1 MNMRKTTILLF
12 LALGALL
19 VQSCKKTDYE
29 KIEQDTIREFLK
41 QNDIT
46 AEPTESGLYYIEK
59 EAGTGLQPVD
69 SDTVSIN
76 YIAYKL
82 TGLVFDTNIESVA
95 KQYGIYSPTRSY
107 APMEFVKGAGQ
118 VIEGMD
124 EGVGYMKEGG
134 KATLVVP
141 SKLAYHNYEPL
152 AFYVELIQVKHD
164 TTAAR

>member
-95 KQYGIYSPTRSY
+95 NSTGYTLPQEVMLRWSSSRGQDRSSK
-107 APMEFVKGAGQ
+107 AWTKVW
-118 VIEGMD
+118 VI
-124 EGVGYMKEGG
+124 
-134 KATLVVP
+134 
-141 SKLAYHNYEPL
+141 
-152 AFYVELIQVKHD
+152 
-164 TTAAR
+164 